1 MWVHVDRYAVRSCE
15 GVIERIFRGCSW
27 GTARVKRERISYVSM
42 LSRLLWVYVCTCV
55 CVCTYMYVLRVCVRL
70 GQFFRGFSACVGPR
84 GCGGFR
90 LRTVRLI
97 DSGKRPAIMQ
107 RALKIGIISIDSIFH
122 AVHVTEVRF
131 TSGFHCHR

>member
-42 LSRLLWVYVCTCV
+42 LSRVCSV
-55 CVCTYMYVLRVCVRL
+55 CMYVLRVCVRL

-107 RALKIGIISIDSIFH
+107 RALKIAIISINSIFH

-131 TSGFHCHR
+131 TSSFYCHK